1 MMWNDKASAHA
12 TEHGQPPLAK
22 PSMMNPAVAE
32 RRGTAWIGESVV
44 FKGELISA
52 EDLRIEGRVE
62 GTIEVRNH
70 HVVIGTHANIQADVH
85 AKTITVRGTASGTL
99 TASDRIEIGETA
111 SIQGNI
117 TAPRLTIADGA
128 TVEGLVQTGP
138 RHTDAETSQ
147 PGLATVN

>member
-1 MMWNDKASAHA
+1 MMWNDKLSAHA
-12 TEHGQPPLAK
+12 TEHGQPPLAT
-22 PSMMNPAVAE
+22 PSMMNPTVAE
-32 RRGTAWIGESVV
+32 RRGTAWIGQSVV

-62 GTIEVRNH
+62 GTIEVRGH
-70 HVVIGTHANIQADVH
+70 HVVIGTHANIQADVL

-128 TVEGLVQTGP
+128 TVEGLVQAGR
-138 RHTDAETSQ
+138 RHADAEMPQ
-147 PGLATVN
+147 PELATVN

>member
-32 RRGTAWIGESVV
+32 RRGTAWIGQSVV

-62 GTIEVRNH
+62 GTIEIRNH

-99 TASDRIEIGETA
+99 TARPRARSAREARKPAQKITLVGVTA
-111 SIQGNI
+111 SMAIL
-117 TAPRLTIADGA
+117 P
-128 TVEGLVQTGP
+128 V
-138 RHTDAETSQ
+138 SFS
-147 PGLATVN
+147 